1 MSRDQLSTYRTTIST
16 RPEGKSIVYHETAIV
31 EFDAEK
37 VRLHSGGWRTVT
49 TKKKMNQASRQFGLG
64 FEVYQKAREWF
75 IVTPEG
81 ETVPFYD
88 GIYLRKK

>member
-1 MSRDQLSTYRTTIST
+1 
-16 RPEGKSIVYHETAIV
+16 
-31 EFDAEK
+31 
-37 VRLHSGGWRTVT
+37 
-49 TKKKMNQASRQFGLG
+49 MNQASRQFGLG
-64 FEVYQKAREWF
+64 FEVYQKAHEWF